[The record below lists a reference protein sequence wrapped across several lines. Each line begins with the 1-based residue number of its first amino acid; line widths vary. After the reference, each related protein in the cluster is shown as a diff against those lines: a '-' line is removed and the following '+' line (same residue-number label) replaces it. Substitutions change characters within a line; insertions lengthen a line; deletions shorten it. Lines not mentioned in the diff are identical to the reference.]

1 MSIKAD
7 KLNFQYNT
15 NEIIKSISF
24 EFNSQS
30 TGLLGPNGSGKTT
43 LIKIICGLLNHIDG
57 NLFINNKNIK
67 KINSKNFS
75 KIFAFVSQDYEP
87 TYGFTVRET
96 IEMGR
101 YPYLGT
107 FGFLTKEDSEI
118 VEEIIELLNLSA
130 LQNNSTDNLSS
141 GEKQKVRIARAL
153 AQKPEYIILDEPT
166 SNLDLSNKIIL
177 VEIMKQIAKFGT
189 KTIIASHDLNFIKQI
204 TNDCL
209 MIKNGYVL
217 NFGPSNQIIS
227 KKNIENLFDLEILPS
242 WSIT

>member
-67 KINSKNFS
+67 KINSKNLS

-209 MIKNGYVL
+209 MIKDGYAL

-227 KKNIENLFDLEILPS
+227 KKNIENLFDLEILPT

>member
-67 KINSKNFS
+67 KINSKNLS

-227 KKNIENLFDLEILPS
+227 KKNIENLFDLEILPT
-242 WSIT
+242 WSIK

>member
-57 NLFINNKNIK
+57 NLVINNKNIK
-67 KINSKNFS
+67 KINSKNLS

-189 KTIIASHDLNFIKQI
+189 KTIIASHDLSFIKQI

>member
-43 LIKIICGLLNHIDG
+43 LIKIICGLLKYIDG

-67 KINSKNFS
+67 KINSKNLS

-189 KTIIASHDLNFIKQI
+189 KTIIASHDLSFIKQI

>member
-67 KINSKNFS
+67 KINSKNLS

-177 VEIMKQIAKFGT
+177 VEIMKEIAKFGT

-209 MIKNGYVL
+209 MIKDGYAL

>member
-1 MSIKAD
+1 
-7 KLNFQYNT
+7 
-15 NEIIKSISF
+15 
-24 EFNSQS
+24 
-30 TGLLGPNGSGKTT
+30 
-43 LIKIICGLLNHIDG
+43 
-57 NLFINNKNIK
+57 
-67 KINSKNFS
+67 
-75 KIFAFVSQDYEP
+75 
-87 TYGFTVRET
+87 GFTVRET

-107 FGFLTKEDSEI
+107 FGFLTKVDSEI

-209 MIKNGYVL
+209 MIKDGYAL

-227 KKNIENLFDLEILPS
+227 KKNIENLFDLEILPT

>member
-7 KLNFQYNT
+7 KLNFQYNS

-43 LIKIICGLLNHIDG
+43 LIKIICGLLNNIDG

-67 KINSKNFS
+67 KINSKNLS

-189 KTIIASHDLNFIKQI
+189 KTIIASHDLNFI
-204 TNDCL
+204 CL
-209 MIKNGYVL
+209 LYTS
-217 NFGPSNQIIS
+217 PSPR
-227 KKNIENLFDLEILPS
+227 DRG
-242 WSIT
+242 

>member
-7 KLNFQYNT
+7 KLNFQYNS

-67 KINSKNFS
+67 KINSKNLS

-209 MIKNGYVL
+209 MIKDGYAL

>member
-1 MSIKAD
+1 M
-7 KLNFQYNT
+7 
-15 NEIIKSISF
+15 
-24 EFNSQS
+24 
-30 TGLLGPNGSGKTT
+30 
-43 LIKIICGLLNHIDG
+43 
-57 NLFINNKNIK
+57 NIE
-67 KINSKNFS
+67 KINSKSLS

-107 FGFLTKEDSEI
+107 FGFLTRKDSEI
-118 VEEIIELLNLSA
+118 VDEIIELLNLSA

-153 AQKPEYIILDEPT
+153 AQKPEYILLDEPT
-166 SNLDLSNKIIL
+166 SNLDLSNKIVLI
-177 VEIMKQIAKFGT
+177 EIMKQITKFGT
-189 KTIIASHDLNFIKQI
+189 KTIIASHDLTFIKQI
-204 TNDCL
+204 TNNCL

-217 NFGPSNQIIS
+217 NYGPSSKIID
-227 KKNIENLFDLEILPS
+227 KKNIETLFDLDVVPT

>member
-67 KINSKNFS
+67 KINSKNLS

-209 MIKNGYVL
+209 MIKDGYAL